1 MTDVRKTT
9 PKGFQPTRRKFISS
23 AASTA
28 FGFTLVPRH
37 VLGGPGYIAPSEQ
50 LQVAG
55 IGAGG
60 MGGGDIATVSRLG
73 ANFVALCDVDD
84 ERAAGTFNAH
94 PKARRYSD
102 RFRNVLTILPTRR
115 SAGAAGRTSAP
126 VHSETWDV
134 TLSII
139 RCGHSNSELR
149 RRWNRA

>member
-23 AASTA
+23 AASAA

-60 MGGGDIATVSRLG
+60 MGGGDIATVLLGVLALRAPGHRLLW
-73 ANFVALCDVDD
+73 NSTDLKVTNLPYVNQF
-84 ERAAGTFNAH
+84 
-94 PKARRYSD
+94 
-102 RFRNVLTILPTRR
+102 VLTEYRR
-115 SAGAAGRTSAP
+115 GGRSKPGSEWKQDLGLQSATAT
-126 VHSETWDV
+126 
-134 TLSII
+134 
-139 RCGHSNSELR
+139 
-149 RRWNRA
+149 